1 MTSAGIPDDTEPG
14 ADAALPDFLGGEK
27 LEDGIGLCL
36 SGGGFRAMLFHLGA
50 FRRLN
55 ELGLLSRVDRVASVS
70 GGSIAAGA
78 LAVAWSNLDFDASGV
93 ALKFDSLIAAPI
105 LELSTKR
112 IDVAAI
118 LLGMLP
124 FVNGAARAA
133 AAYDRYLFHGKLLQ
147 ELPDRPRF
155 SFTATN
161 LQSGVLWRF
170 AKDYAADW
178 RVGQWPSPKL
188 SLATVVAASAAFPP
202 YLSPAYIDVPV
213 DTIGRQAGSD
223 LHEEAFTRRLC
234 LTDGGVYD
242 NLALEPVWK
251 RYRTIL
257 VSDGGA
263 VTPPLPQVK
272 TSWLGLA
279 MRTTDIALQ
288 QGINLRR
295 RVLLGLQRSG
305 QRNVAYWSVS
315 DPVDSYG
322 VGNPLGFGPDRTRRA
337 ASMPTRLTRFS
348 DEWRECVVQAGY
360 AHCDSAVRASSIVLP
375 PLDTPGKTVLPVIV
389 AGDSAKPI
397 IGDVTS

>member
-1 MTSAGIPDDTEPG
+1 MTSAGIPEDTEPG
-14 ADAALPDFLGGEK
+14 ADAALPDFFGAEK

-50 FRRLN
+50 FRRMN

-70 GGSIAAGA
+70 GGSIAAGV

-105 LELSTKR
+105 LGLSTKR
-112 IDVAAI
+112 IDVTAI
-118 LLGMLP
+118 LLGILP

-133 AAYDRYLFHGKLLQ
+133 VAYDRHLFHGKSLQ
-147 ELPDRPRF
+147 DLPDRPRF
-155 SFTATN
+155 SFTATS

-178 RVGQWPSPKL
+178 RVGQWRSPKL
-188 SLATVVAASAAFPP
+188 PLATVVAASAAFPP
-202 YLSPAYIDVPV
+202 YLSPAYVDVPV
-213 DTIGRQAGSD
+213 DAIARQRGAD
-223 LHEEAFTRRLC
+223 LNDNAFTERLC

-242 NLALEPVWK
+242 NLGLEPVWK
-251 RYRTIL
+251 RYRIIL

-288 QGINLRR
+288 QGINMRR

-305 QRNVAYWSVS
+305 QRQVAYWSVS
-315 DPVDSYG
+315 DPVDTYG
-322 VGNPLGFGPDRTRRA
+322 VGNPLGFGSDRTKRA

-348 DEWRECVVQAGY
+348 HEWRECVVQAGY
-360 AHCDSAVRASSIVLP
+360 AHCDSALRASGIALP
-375 PLDTPGKTVLPVIV
+375 PVKNPRKAILP
-389 AGDSAKPI
+389 AI
-397 IGDVTS
+397 IGCGGQQGL